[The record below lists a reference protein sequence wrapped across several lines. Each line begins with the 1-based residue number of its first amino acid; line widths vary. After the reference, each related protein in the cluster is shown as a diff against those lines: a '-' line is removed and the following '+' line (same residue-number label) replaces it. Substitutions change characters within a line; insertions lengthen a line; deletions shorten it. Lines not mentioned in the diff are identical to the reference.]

1 MGGDDQG
8 ESLQKVSR
16 IKEEISSNIEPVV
29 THYEKTKVFIFHPEK
44 WSFLKYNGILLRT
57 F

>member
-29 THYEKTKVFIFHPEK
+29 THYEKTSVHISSREVVL
-44 WSFLKYNGILLRT
+44 LKI
-57 F
+57 

>member
-16 IKEEISSNIEPVV
+16 IKEEISTKIEPVV
-29 THYEKTKVFIFHPEK
+29 TRY
-44 WSFLKYNGILLRT
+44 
-57 F
+57 